1 MSSVTTRLKA
11 CEIRL
16 NYVAEE
22 IGSVAG
28 DIFDGNARQVLVENR
43 YRSLARQVLEIKKSL
58 SEIRHD
64 ILEGTSDE

>member
-1 MSSVTTRLKA
+1 MPSVTTRLKA

-28 DIFDGNARQVLVENR
+28 DIFDGNTRQVLVENR
-43 YRSLARQVLEIKKSL
+43 YRSLARTVLEIKKSL
-58 SEIRHD
+58 KEIRED
-64 ILEGTSDE
+64 ILEENNDA

>member
-28 DIFDGNARQVLVENR
+28 DIFDGNARQVL
-43 YRSLARQVLEIKKSL
+43 EIKKSL

-64 ILEGTSDE
+64 ILDGSSDE

>member
-1 MSSVTTRLKA
+1 MPSVTTRLKA

-28 DIFDGNARQVLVENR
+28 DIFDGNTRQVLVENR
-43 YRSLARQVLEIKKSL
+43 YRSLARTVLEIQKSL
-58 SEIRHD
+58 KEIRED
-64 ILEGTSDE
+64 ILEENNDA

>member
-1 MSSVTTRLKA
+1 MPSVTTRLKA
-11 CEIRL
+11 CEIHL

-28 DIFDGNARQVLVENR
+28 DIFDGNTRQVLVENR

-64 ILEGTSDE
+64 ILDGTSDE